1 MEDAPIL
8 SVVCLV
14 TPLYFQVTQP
24 VMSSILLWES
34 MWAVMVTFTV
44 PQGAMAGTTQLEALL

>member
-1 MEDAPIL
+1 M
-8 SVVCLV
+8 
-14 TPLYFQVTQP
+14 
-24 VMSSILLWES
+24 LLWES